1 MSEKELSTR
10 LIHTGDGQDYRRL
23 SSYQSVPEV
32 LPVYL
37 TSVFS
42 FNDVPSLDDIYEG
55 KSEGYV
61 YTRMRHPN
69 TDAVGRILAAAED
82 GEEGLVF
89 SSGMAAIVTSILSQV
104 GAGDH
109 VVASPI
115 LYGGVRDFLEH
126 ELPRLGAS
134 VTLVDFVHGDVEAAI
149 QENTKLIYTETLS
162 NPLLEVPD
170 IQKIAGIAHSHGL
183 PLFIDNT
190 FATSVV
196 AQPLHF
202 GADLVL
208 YSATKYLGG
217 HSDIV
222 GGAAI
227 GSKALIEAVRKKQS
241 LYGPILDP
249 WSSWLLARSLRTLDL
264 RVRKHSENALKVAE
278 FLEKHPNVEKV
289 YYPGLPTS
297 PDHERAVAQFRHG
310 LFGGMLSF
318 NLKGGEKEAAQFIK
332 ILPTIKFVP
341 SLAGTATT
349 LSYAVKTSH
358 RAYTRKDLDEA
369 GITYGQI
376 RLSVGLEDAE
386 DIIKELQAA
395 LEKLDGI

>member
-10 LIHTGDGQDYRRL
+10 LIHTGDGQDYRKL

-134 VTLVDFVHGDVEAAI
+134 VTFVDFVHGDVEAAI
-149 QENTKLIYTETLS
+149 KENTKLIYTETLS

-170 IQKIAGIAHSHGL
+170 IQKIAGIAHSHGR

-297 PDHERAVAQFRHG
+297 PDHDRAVAQFRHG

-386 DIIKELQAA
+386 NIIKELQAA

>member
-10 LIHTGDGQDYRRL
+10 LIHTGDGQDYRKL

-134 VTLVDFVHGDVEAAI
+134 VTFVDFVHGDVEAAI
-149 QENTKLIYTETLS
+149 QKNTKLIYTETLS

-297 PDHERAVAQFRHG
+297 PDHERAAAQFRHG

-386 DIIKELQAA
+386 DIIRELGEA
-395 LEKLDGI
+395 LGKLDRI